1 MDFIEHDNE
10 LLRSLDIIQV
20 RWTNGL
26 HGTFTL
32 KAKTRQTVLNRAVT
46 ELVSALCFKFKN

>member
-20 RWTNGL
+20 RWTNSL